1 MHTPVLIQEVS
12 KLLNCAP
19 GKNFIDCTAGSGGH
33 AQMIL
38 RLTAPNGKLIA
49 IDIDPHAIERT
60 KEILRPFGKR
70 AVLVNDSYIHIARIV
85 ACAKIGTI
93 DGILLDLGISSEQ
106 LEDSS
111 AGFSFQ
117 RNGPLLMTFSG
128 RKDGLTA
135 EQVINSFS
143 GQKLYEIITEYGEEQ
158 SARSI
163 VKNILAYRE
172 RAHMSDTAELARI
185 ISESV
190 PPQARWRSRIHPAT
204 KTFQAIRMYVNDELH
219 TIQAVIPKAV
229 GILKQGGRLGVIS
242 FHSLEDR
249 IVKTEFKKAAQSCEC
264 PPDFPVCA
272 CRRKQL
278 VTLVTKKAIKP
289 SAKEQAENPRSRSA
303 RLRVVEK
310 I

>member
-1 MHTPVLIQEVS
+1 
-12 KLLNCAP
+12 
-19 GKNFIDCTAGSGGH
+19 
-33 AQMIL
+33 MIL

-49 IDIDPHAIERT
+49 VDIDPYAIERA
-60 KEILRPFGKR
+60 KEILGPFGKR
-70 AVLVNDSYIHIARIV
+70 ALLVNDSYVNIVRIAER
-85 ACAKIGTI
+85 AKIGTI

-106 LEDSS
+106 LENASS
-111 AGFSFQ
+111 GFSFQ
-117 RNGPLLMTFSG
+117 RKGPLVMTFSG

-143 GQKLYEIITEYGEEQ
+143 ELELYKIITEYGEERY
-158 SARSI
+158 ARSI

-172 RAHMSDTAELARI
+172 RARITDTAELARI

-190 PPQARWRSRIHPAT
+190 PQKARWRSRIHPAT

-219 TIQAVIPKAV
+219 ALQSVIPSAFGV
-229 GILKQGGRLGVIS
+229 LKRGGRLGVIS

-249 IVKTEFKKAAQSCEC
+249 IVKIEFKKVAQSCEC

-272 CRRKQL
+272 CRKKQL
-278 VTLVTKKAIKP
+278 AKLVTKKAIKP
-289 SAKEQAENPRSRSA
+289 SAKEQAENQRSRSA
-303 RLRVVEK
+303 RLRVIEK